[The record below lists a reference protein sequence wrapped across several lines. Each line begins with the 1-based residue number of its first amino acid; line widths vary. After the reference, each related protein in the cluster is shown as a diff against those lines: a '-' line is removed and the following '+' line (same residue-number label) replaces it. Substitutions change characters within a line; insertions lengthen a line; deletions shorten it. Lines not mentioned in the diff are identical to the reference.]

1 MLTRNMFF
9 YSFCFFCPQ
18 LREYELAQDFN
29 GKHPEHTEY
38 EVIKVSELPTDEKEN
53 FVEDDQREKVGEL
66 FYCVRIDYLHS
77 LRWLEYDP

>member
-1 MLTRNMFF
+1 
-9 YSFCFFCPQ
+9 

-66 FYCVRIDYLHS
+66 FLLCADGFTASCNIKPLARLWALHFS
-77 LRWLEYDP
+77 VFISDF